1 MTKYAAAVVGTI
13 VLWTCLPGLVAIAQ
27 APFVLGERA
36 WTSQRAFVDSGA
48 RCGTKT
54 PDPTTAQ
61 EILRDVGTAIEQNT
75 RVGTLATGGVI
86 NVYFHVIR
94 NGTSTSQGNIP
105 DSMIQAQIAVLN
117 DSFAAQGWSFNLV
130 ATTRTTNPAW
140 FTMTPGTIAEAQ
152 AKTALRQGTADDL
165 NIYSANPGDSLLGWA
180 TFPWTYQAT
189 PSDDGVV
196 LLYSSLPG
204 GSAVPYNLG
213 DTATHE
219 VGHWMGLFHTF
230 QGGCGFYND
239 LIFDTPAERTPA
251 SGCPVGRNTCVQGL
265 QGLGPDPIRNFMDY
279 TDDACMNTFSPKQDA
294 FMDGA
299 FTKFREG
306 Q

>member
-1 MTKYAAAVVGTI
+1 MTKCAVALVGTI
-13 VLWTCLPGLVAIAQ
+13 VLWSCLPGLVAIAQ

-36 WTSQRAFVDSGA
+36 WTSQGAFVNSGA
-48 RCGTKT
+48 RCATQT
-54 PDPTTAQ
+54 PDPTTAG

-75 RVGTLATGGVI
+75 RMGTLATGGVI

-94 NGTSTSQGNIP
+94 NGTSTTQGNIP

-130 ATTRTTNPAW
+130 ATTRTTNAAW
-140 FTMTPGTIAEAQ
+140 FAMTPGTIAEAQ
-152 AKTALRQGTADDL
+152 AKAALRQGTADDL
-165 NIYSANPGDSLLGWA
+165 NIYSANPSGGLLGWA
-180 TFPWTYQAT
+180 TFPWTFQAA
-189 PSDDGVV
+189 PADDGVV
-196 LLYSSLPG
+196 VLFSSLPG
-204 GSAVPYNLG
+204 GSAVPYDLG

-230 QGGCGFYND
+230 QGGCGFFND
-239 LIFDTPAERTPA
+239 LIFDTPAERSAA

-279 TDDACMNTFSPKQDA
+279 TDDACMNTFTVKQDA

-306 Q
+306 R